1 MRIISIDGTLDY
13 LYSRMLRY
21 VNPFNDYLEFAKMNS
36 QNRKQDNF
44 IKEIFCS
51 AIEGKTRVSK

>member
-1 MRIISIDGTLDY
+1 MMIISIDGTLDY

-44 IKEIFCS
+44 IKEIF
-51 AIEGKTRVSK
+51 AAP